1 MEIAPTSF
9 CKCTCFTNSTI
20 IPLDAPASPPLR
32 NRNAF
37 EGLNSAQSPAEE
49 DLDTGSDGK
58 SQDRK
63 EYRAGNCNDCNRQFC
78 LDYNLPIC
86 KKASIEDVFTTCFR
100 KSERNPIAVAVEL
113 RLTRDAQREIRER
126 MKQSSSSSSLQRWG
140 YLDGPAPNRGWANGW
155 M

>member
-20 IPLDAPASPPLR
+20 IPLDAPASPPLQ

-37 EGLNSAQSPAEE
+37 EGFSTARSPADE
-49 DLDTGSDGK
+49 DSKSDSDGK
-58 SQDRK
+58 GQDRK

-86 KKASIEDVFTTCFR
+86 KKASMEDVFTTCFR
-100 KSERNPIAVAVEL
+100 KSERNLMAVTSELEL
-113 RLTRDAQREIRER
+113 RRYVQREIRER
-126 MKQSSSSSSLQRWG
+126 MKQLSSSSSLQPLV
-140 YLDGPAPNRGWANGW
+140 YLGGLAPNPGWANGW

>member
-20 IPLDAPASPPLR
+20 IPLDAPASPPLQ
-32 NRNAF
+32 NRNVF
-37 EGLNSAQSPAEE
+37 EGLNTARSPAEE
-49 DLDTGSDGK
+49 DPDSDSDGK
-58 SQDRK
+58 GQDRK

-86 KKASIEDVFTTCFR
+86 KKASMEDVFTTCFR
-100 KSERNPIAVAVEL
+100 KFARSLIAVTAELEL
-113 RLTRDAQREIRER
+113 RRHAQREIRER
-126 MKQSSSSSSLQRWG
+126 MKQLFSSSSLQQLV
-140 YLDGPAPNRGWANGW
+140 YLGGPAPSRGWANGW